1 MTQPDLMDLL
11 RQKVAELGQ
20 AEVARRIGKSSS
32 AVSQVL
38 SETYKGS
45 PSAILQRVEEVFGQ
59 TTVIC
64 PALGEISMGRCA
76 EIRKRPLVAT
86 NPFSVQLWRA
96 CKQCGGKP

>member
-20 AEVARRIGKSSS
+20 SEVARRIGKSPS

-38 SETYKGS
+38 SGSYKGS
-45 PSAILQRVEEVFGQ
+45 PAVILQRIEEVFGQ
-59 TTVIC
+59 TMVVC
-64 PALGEISMGRCA
+64 PPLGEISMGRCA

-86 NPFSVQLWRA
+86 NPFSVQMWRA
-96 CKQCGGKP
+96 CQKCERR